1 MQPSHYFILFTRDSD
16 FIFAL
21 HYSTLQQFIL
31 LTRGSEFLSSSSN
44 NLHSNN
50 SSSSPEA
57 LNLSSTPKI
66 KFPMIQPP
74 HSPLFNSPTIFPPHQ
89 RLWIYLHLPPIYIP
103 IIHPPHQRLWIYHQ
117 LLQLNSL
124 GFNFLTRGSEF
135 IINSCN
141 RISKDSTSSPG
152 ALNLS
157 SLQQLNFQ
165 GFTLLIRGS
174 KFIIIST
181 TEFPRIYPP
190 HQGS

>member
-1 MQPSHYFILFTRDSD
+1 MSLYLFVYAA
-16 FIFAL
+16 IAL
-21 HYSTLQQFIL
+21 FHS
-31 LTRGSEFLSSSSN
+31 
-44 NLHSNN
+44 LHQR
-50 SSSSPEA
+50 
-57 LNLSSTPKI
+57 LWIYLC
-66 KFPMIQPP
+66 
-74 HSPLFNSPTIFPPHQ
+74 SPLFNSPTIYPPHQ

-124 GFNFLTRGSEF
+124 GFNFLARGSEF

-141 RISKDSTSSPG
+141 RVSKDSTSSPG

-157 SLQQLNFQ
+157 SLQQLNLQEFN
-165 GFTLLIRGS
+165 LLTRGS

-190 HQGS
+190 HQGILIYHHSNNWISENSPFLPRALNLPSYRPSSSQKAL